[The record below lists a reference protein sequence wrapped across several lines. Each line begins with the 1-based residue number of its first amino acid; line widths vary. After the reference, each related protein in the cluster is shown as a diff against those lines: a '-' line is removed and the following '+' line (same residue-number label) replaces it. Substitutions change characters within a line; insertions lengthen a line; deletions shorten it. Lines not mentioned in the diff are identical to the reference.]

1 MCLPDLSRGERRTSN
16 GRWDWR
22 PWQIGALAAAA
33 LSGCASISGN
43 VLRDSREQFN
53 EAAQVTNA
61 EQLLQNIVRLRYAN
75 SPYFLEISTVSTSA
89 TMSGSLSLTYPG
101 STLSTDTALNTN
113 ISVTPSLSYSQTP
126 SFVFQPLTG
135 EKLGR
140 QLLRPVEM
148 RTLVLLRTAGWD
160 LSEILLVFADNIN
173 GIANA
178 PAATQF
184 APGTVPENTE
194 FRHIVS
200 LLNRLQDQGLIQLG
214 LDAGVAPQDARGD
227 IALSLQIDKAAASS
241 AEGKELIQKLSLDPS
256 NLTYRFAAAASG
268 GGGKN
273 IAVKPRSVL
282 AAMRYLSKGIDVPD
296 VDVRSGLVPVL
307 RDSAGSD
314 FEWATLMGGIMRI
327 SSSDSWPAKAYVRVF
342 HNGHW
347 FYIDNADLA
356 SKQSFALIE
365 TAFNLQAG
373 EVPPI
378 TTVLT
383 LPISR

>member
-1 MCLPDLSRGERRTSN
+1 
-16 GRWDWR
+16 
-22 PWQIGALAAAA
+22 
-33 LSGCASISGN
+33 
-43 VLRDSREQFN
+43 
-53 EAAQVTNA
+53 
-61 EQLLQNIVRLRYAN
+61 
-75 SPYFLEISTVSTSA
+75 
-89 TMSGSLSLTYPG
+89 
-101 STLSTDTALNTN
+101 
-113 ISVTPSLSYSQTP
+113 
-126 SFVFQPLTG
+126 
-135 EKLGR
+135 
-140 QLLRPVEM
+140 
-148 RTLVLLRTAGWD
+148 
-160 LSEILLVFADNIN
+160 LLVFADNIN

-184 APGTVPENTE
+184 APGTVPENAE

-200 LLNRLQDQGLIQLG
+200 LLSRLQDQGLIQLG
-214 LDAGVAPQDARGD
+214 LDSGIAPQDARGD

-241 AEGKELIQKLSLDPS
+241 VEGKELLQKLSLDPS

-273 IAVKPRSVL
+273 IAVKPRSIL

-314 FEWATLMGGIMRI
+314 FEWVTLMGGIMHI

-356 SKQSFALIE
+356 SNQSFALIE